1 MKPVKEILKYNLR
14 PNIQQNI
21 INQVVDT
28 IRYLIWATIRLKVGD
43 VVDSQVGRNINYQ
56 LRDDLRMDI

>member
-1 MKPVKEILKYNLR
+1 MKPVKEILKDNLR

-43 VVDSQVGRNINYQ
+43 VIDSQVGRNINYQ